1 MSAGGGVGA
10 ATLSQFIFG
19 SWWAEE
25 EEEGGKEL
33 VARTGLTRFLIK
45 RGRSK
50 EQKCT

>member
-33 VARTGLTRFLIK
+33 VARASLTRFLIK